1 LIKKRFYNPAQLF
14 IFSFLALIVIGT
26 MLLKLPIALNKPI
39 SWTDSLFTATSAV
52 CVTGL
57 VVVDTATHFTGW
69 GQVFILLL
77 IQAGG
82 IGILSFAGLF
92 AYFLKG
98 GSSYENQLAIR
109 DFSNTQRLGE
119 VFTLLKRTI
128 AITFGIEAVGAAV
141 IFWTMDGFNG
151 AGTAERIFIAVFHS
165 VSSFCNAGFSTLS
178 NGLMHQQVYY
188 NYGFQLAVA
197 SIYIFGG
204 LGFPIVINV
213 LKYIKHLINRLF
225 HKWTTK
231 ENYYRPWVMNINS
244 KLNLITTSCITAFA
258 TLVLFISEYN
268 HVFADHSGIGKWVVA
283 FATATTPRTAG
294 FNSIDFAQLHFSSI
308 LFIMLLMW
316 IGASPNSTGGGI
328 KTSTFALAILNAISL
343 AKGKD
348 RTEIFRREIAGISIQ
363 RAFATMF
370 LSLIIIGM
378 GVYAISFFER
388 NRPLLE
394 IAFECFSAYSTVGLS
409 LGVTGDLAEGSK
421 VILIL
426 LMFVG
431 RVTMLSVLIAFIKK
445 ARYTHYRYAEEE
457 LTIY

>member
-1 LIKKRFYNPAQLF
+1 MIKKRFYNPAQLF
-14 IFSFLALIVIGT
+14 IFSFLALIILGT
-26 MLLKLPIALNKPI
+26 LLLQLPVALNQPI

-57 VVVDTATHFTGW
+57 VVVDTASHFSVL
-69 GQVFILLL
+69 GQVFIMLL

-92 AYFLKG
+92 TYFLKG

-109 DFSNTQRLGE
+109 DFSNTDRLGE

-128 AITFGIEAVGAAV
+128 AITFGIELIGAAA
-141 IFWTMDGFNG
+141 IYWSING
-151 AGTAERIFIAVFHS
+151 LDMTVSQRIFISLFHAI
-165 VSSFCNAGFSTLS
+165 SSFCNAGFSTLPK
-178 NGLMHQQVYY
+178 GLMDSQVYY
-188 NYGFQLAVA
+188 NYGFQLVVA
-197 SIYIFGG
+197 GIYIFGG

-213 LKYIKHLINRLF
+213 IKYIKHLSDRLF
-225 HKWTTK
+225 RKWTTK
-231 ENYYRPWVMNINS
+231 ENYYRPWVMTINS
-244 KLNLITTSCITAFA
+244 KINLITTSCITFVA
-258 TLVLFISEYN
+258 TLLLFVNEFD
-268 HVFADHSGIGKWVVA
+268 HVFSDHQGLGKVVA
-283 FATATTPRTAG
+283 AFSTATTPRTAG

-308 LFIMLLMW
+308 LFVMLLMW

-328 KTSTFALAILNAISL
+328 KTSTFALAILNVVSL

-348 RTEIFRREIAGISIQ
+348 RTEIFRREIAAISIQ

-370 LSLIIIGM
+370 LSLVIIGIAVF
-378 GVYAISFFER
+378 GISFFER
-388 NRPLLE
+388 DRPLLE

-409 LGVTGDLAEGSK
+409 LGVTGDLVEGSK

-426 LMFVG
+426 LMFIG
-431 RVTMLSVLIAFIKK
+431 RVTMLSVMIAFIKK
-445 ARYTHYRYAEEE
+445 VRYTHYRYAEEE